1 MIKATKHDSCGIWT
15 HAACASGTWVHP
27 LRPLGQTVT
36 DNMTLSLCDHLF
48 QTSHCLLPLVWL
60 ACLFSCLFCFRVVC
74 FVLFRFVSFCFVLFV
89 CLFVC
94 GLRRRRRR
102 RLLGKVQTAEV
113 LQARQTERE
122 TKQATC
128 QQILPATSRSENL
141 KSETKGAIK
150 RWKIPIKNLRWFR
163 NFRTIGMSLPLL
175 SLSPLLFRIWF
186 ELI

>member
-1 MIKATKHDSCGIWT
+1 MSSFVSNI
-15 HAACASGTWVHP
+15 
-27 LRPLGQTVT
+27 
-36 DNMTLSLCDHLF
+36 SLFVAVGLARLF
-48 QTSHCLLPLVWL
+48 VFVSV
-60 ACLFSCLFCFRVVC
+60 LFSCR
-74 FVLFRFVSFCFVLFV
+74 LFRFVSFCFVLFV

-141 KSETKGAIK
+141 YSETKGAIK
-150 RWKIPIKNLRWFR
+150 R
-163 NFRTIGMSLPLL
+163 
-175 SLSPLLFRIWF
+175 
-186 ELI
+186 